1 MSAYQ
6 PILELDP
13 SPTQLVEIFNS
24 SNADDWTYDADSK
37 MFALKSESA
46 INVRADEDGG
56 YSLMYCYDEV
66 MKLSDPQMRNLP
78 QPI

>member
-13 SPTQLVEIFNS
+13 SHKKLVEIFNS
-24 SNADDWTYDADSK
+24 SNEDDWTYDAESK
-37 MFALKSESA
+37 MFALKSQSA
-46 INVRADEDGG
+46 INVRPDEEGS

-66 MKLSDPQMRNLP
+66 MKLSESQMRNLP
-78 QPI
+78 KLI